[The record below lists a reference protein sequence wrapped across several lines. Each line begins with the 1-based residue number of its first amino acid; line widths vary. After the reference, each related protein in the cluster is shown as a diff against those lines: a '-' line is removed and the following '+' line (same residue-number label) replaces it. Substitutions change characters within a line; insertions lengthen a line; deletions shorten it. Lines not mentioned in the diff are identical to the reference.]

1 MQLQGFF
8 FSVSSK
14 MIQYW
19 EWWLTD
25 QMGVLPLRGMW
36 TVWRNGPTPTVAV
49 QQRKMQSP
57 AAQEHGL
64 GANGQKGS
72 RKSREKPEIPCG
84 HQVDREP
91 PKHLCSK
98 QGQQNL
104 GCNGKTTASKAR
116 RGILPLCSGI
126 VIQIWTAG
134 TSVSLPSTRE
144 TGTYWCE
151 SSKGPER

>member
-1 MQLQGFF
+1 MTAESPL
-8 FSVSSK
+8 SVSSK

-36 TVWRNGPTPTVAV
+36 TVWRNGPTPTFAV

-57 AAQEHGL
+57 AAQEHRL

-72 RKSREKPEIPCG
+72 RKSRERPEIPCG
-84 HQVDREP
+84 HQVDHEP

-104 GCNGKTTASKAR
+104 GGNGKTTASKAR
-116 RGILPLCSGI
+116 GGNPSPLLRDCETNLECWDKCFPPQYNRDRDIL
-126 VIQIWTAG
+126 V
-134 TSVSLPSTRE
+134 
-144 TGTYWCE
+144 
-151 SSKGPER
+151 